1 MGIHNRQQKNLEYNE
16 SSIYSDNPYYDS
28 LQIINSID
36 QEQIFYFGIIDI
48 LTNFSTKKKIEYLS
62 KRIYYGPTISAIP
75 PLDYSIRF
83 YDFMNKNLFAW
94 IPNFNHTSSYKADR
108 LPLIFMIDF
117 SKTHPTSRNLPSHLH
132 FNLPT

>member
-75 PLDYSIRF
+75 P
-83 YDFMNKNLFAW
+83 
-94 IPNFNHTSSYKADR
+94 
-108 LPLIFMIDF
+108 
-117 SKTHPTSRNLPSHLH
+117 
-132 FNLPT
+132 